1 MKDFRAFLGAYPMG
15 LFAFLAGIVALIY
28 LASEQKKLQKIFH
41 ILPCVFWVYFIPMAL
56 ATLGIFPEKSPT
68 YDILRDFVLPSSLL
82 LLFLS
87 VSIPDI
93 IKLGPRALGMMFIG
107 SLGIIVGAIV
117 GMFAMKPFFASGL
130 LPKEHF
136 PILWKGVSA
145 LSGSWIG
152 GSANM
157 AAVWES
163 VVSNPP
169 TPAEGQ
175 LYSAMVAVDVIVAY
189 SWMALVIALSVFQ
202 KRFDAWI
209 KADTRIIEDVNQRM
223 KKIQEGSAKVLRTE
237 KFLYMISLALALSFV
252 CLLLSRGME
261 KFFYGFITNGTI
273 RSVLKEYTILI
284 VLVTILGIC
293 LSFTPVRKLEDYGA
307 SRVGYAL
314 LYLVLARI
322 GAMANLN
329 AIGKFPFYIL
339 MGVVWVGVHALFLI
353 VGARILRSPMFFV
366 ATSSQANIGGT
377 VSAPVVAAAYQP
389 NLAIVGLLMAVVGN
403 IIGTF
408 LALFGTALLAQMI
421 F

>member
-1 MKDFRAFLGAYPMG
+1 MG
-15 LFAFLAGIVALIY
+15 LFAFLAGVVALIY
-28 LASEQKKLQKIFH
+28 LASEQKKLKKIFN

-56 ATLGIFPEKSPT
+56 ATLGVFPEKSPT
-68 YDILRDFVLPSSLL
+68 YDFLRDYALPSSLL

-107 SLGIIVGAIV
+107 SLGIIVGAIA
-117 GMFAMKPFFASGL
+117 GMFAMKPFFATGL

-145 LSGSWIG
+145 LSASWIG

-169 TPAEGQ
+169 TQPEGQ

-202 KRFDAWI
+202 KRFDVWI
-209 KADTRIIEDVNQRM
+209 KADTGIIEDVNKRM
-223 KKIQEGSAKVLRTE
+223 KNVQEGNAKFLRTD

-261 KFFYGFITNGTI
+261 KFFYGFITNGMI

-293 LSFTPVRKLEDYGA
+293 LSFTPVRRLEDYGA

-329 AIGKFPFYIL
+329 AIGRFPFYIL
-339 MGVVWVGVHALFLI
+339 MGVIWVGVHALFLI

-389 NLAIVGLLMAVVGN
+389 NLAIVGLLLAVVGN